1 MSWRA
6 PCADSDVTAPPAA
19 AAAPATYGRLLRVPG
34 LRALL
39 VSSLLTRTASQMWLV
54 GIVLFALQRY
64 HSPSVAGVSIFLL
77 IFPGLTL
84 SPIAGALLDRH
95 GRKRLMGLD
104 FSVAATCLTVIVVLA
119 ATNHLPIWGLLLLL
133 VAGSVTS
140 TLSIAGARSMFPL
153 LVPRDLWDRGN
164 AADSICFGTSAI
176 LGPGLAGWLIASLG
190 SEAALAGAAV
200 GYLAGVVA
208 LRWVR
213 EPAVSGE
220 VSGRIFHEAW
230 RGLRY
235 VAANRTL
242 RWIAVSM
249 STLNVGWGMV
259 VVALPVLVFRQ
270 HGNAAAVGTI
280 LAIQGAVGIP
290 AALVFGRLRTDGRE
304 RQMMAILGAIMGIA
318 TLALLAPSILF
329 IGVGIAIIGAADGPF
344 NICTFSLR
352 QRRTAQ
358 AWFGRAFAI
367 SMSLNFAGVPVGSA
381 ISGPL
386 LGVSI
391 SFAIVLAAALM
402 IGGGILMVLKIPATD
417 DGVEAPE
424 PLSRETASL
433 VG

>member
-1 MSWRA
+1 MARA
-6 PCADSDVTAPPAA
+6 TSDVGVTSQPVV

-64 HSPSVAGVSIFLL
+64 HSPTVAGVSIFLL

-95 GRKRLMGLD
+95 GRRRLMGLD

-119 ATNHLPIWGLLLLL
+119 ATNHLPVWALLLLL

-164 AADSICFGTSAI
+164 AADSICFGASAI
-176 LGPGLAGWLIASLG
+176 LGPGLAGWLIATLG

-213 EPAVSGE
+213 EPAVSGQ

-230 RGLRY
+230 RGLQY

-304 RQMMAILGAIMGIA
+304 RQMMAILGSIMGIA

-367 SMSLNFAGVPVGSA
+367 SMSLNFAGVPIGSA
-381 ISGPL
+381 LSGPL

-402 IGGGILMVLKIPATD
+402 IAGGILMVLKIPATD
-417 DGVEAPE
+417 EGVEAPE